1 MPGFCMTRKT
11 MNNIPKLP
19 RTVWMLGLVSLFMDM
34 SSEFIHAVLP
44 VYLTTTLGLSVF
56 TVGIVEGIAEA
67 TASIMKVFSGVVSD
81 HFRQRKALMLTG
93 YGLAALTKPIF
104 PLANNVTEVVMAR
117 FIDRIGKGIR
127 GAPRDA
133 LMADVTPKPLLNV
146 AYGLRQALDTVGAVA
161 GPLLA
166 MLMLYGYSHNLRLVM
181 WVAVIPALVCVALI
195 WWGVEEPEKPLAPGR
210 KPALHWQDARKL
222 PVAYW
227 LLLLLVAVFTLAR
240 MTDALLVL
248 RAQANGLALVW
259 IPLVLLVYS
268 LIYALSAYPAGVL
281 VSRFGKKN
289 LLLAGMLAL
298 ALAQFVLATSHST
311 GMLFW
316 LGIVLWGLHMGLTQG
331 LLSAWVAQLA
341 PSELRGTS
349 FGLFHLVTGVM
360 QLLAGAGFG
369 WLWVIYS
376 PQLAFT
382 VAMTISLLSML
393 LIGGFK
399 NSSHWVDATG

>member
-1 MPGFCMTRKT
+1 MAMPQ
-11 MNNIPKLP
+11 LP

-44 VYLTTTLGLSVF
+44 IYLTTTLGLSVF
-56 TVGIVEGIAEA
+56 TVGMVEGIAEA
-67 TASIMKVFSGVVSD
+67 TASIMKVFSGVISD
-81 HFRQRKALMLTG
+81 RFRKRKALVLAG

-104 PLANNVTEVVMAR
+104 PLANSATEVVLAR

-133 LMADVTPKPLLNV
+133 LMADVTPTALLNM
-146 AYGLRQALDTVGAVA
+146 AYGLRQSLDTVGAFA

-166 MLMLYGYSHNLRLVM
+166 MLMLYSYSHDLRLVM

-195 WWGVEEPEKPLAPGR
+195 WWGIDEPESQPTTER
-210 KPALHWQDARKL
+210 KPTLHWQDARKL
-222 PVAYW
+222 PAAYW

-248 RAQANGLALVW
+248 RAQANGLGLVW
-259 IPLVLLVYS
+259 IPLVLVVYS
-268 LIYALSAYPAGVL
+268 VVYALSAYPVGVL
-281 VSRFGKKN
+281 VSRFGQPF
-289 LLLAGMLAL
+289 LLMAGMLVL
-298 ALAQFVLATSHST
+298 ALAQLMLAVSNTADL
-311 GMLFW
+311 LFW
-316 LGIVLWGLHMGLTQG
+316 AGIVLWGLHMGLTQG

-341 PSELRGTS
+341 PKELRGTA

-369 WLWVIYS
+369 WLWVAYS
-376 PQLAFT
+376 PQVAFNT
-382 VAMTISLLSML
+382 AVAISLFGVL
-393 LIGGFK
+393 LIGSLK
-399 NSSHWVDATG
+399 K

>member
-1 MPGFCMTRKT
+1 MAMPQ
-11 MNNIPKLP
+11 LP

-44 VYLTTTLGLSVF
+44 IYLTTTLGLSVF
-56 TVGIVEGIAEA
+56 TVGMVEGIAEA

-81 HFRQRKALMLTG
+81 HFRQRKALVLAG

-104 PLANNVTEVVMAR
+104 PLANSATEVVLAR

-133 LMADVTPKPLLNV
+133 LVADVTPTALLNV
-146 AYGLRQALDTVGAVA
+146 AYGLRQSLDTVGAFA

-166 MLMLYGYSHNLRLVM
+166 MLMLYGYSHDLRLVM

-195 WWGVEEPEKPLAPGR
+195 WWGVEEPESPAITGR
-210 KPALHWQDARKL
+210 KPTLHWRDAHKL
-222 PVAYW
+222 PAAYW
-227 LLLLLVAVFTLAR
+227 LLLLLVGVFTLAR

-248 RAQANGLALVW
+248 RAQANGLELVW
-259 IPLVLLVYS
+259 IPLVLVVYS

-281 VSRFGKKN
+281 VSRLGQPF
-289 LLLAGMLAL
+289 LLIAGMLVL
-298 ALAQFVLATSHST
+298 ALAQLMLAASHT
-311 GMLFW
+311 ADLLFW
-316 LGIVLWGLHMGLTQG
+316 AGIVLWGLHMGLTQG

-341 PSELRGTS
+341 PKELRGTA

-360 QLLAGAGFG
+360 QLIAGAGFG
-369 WLWVIYS
+369 WLWVVYS
-376 PQLAFT
+376 PQVAFT
-382 VAMTISLLSML
+382 TAMVISLLSLL
-393 LIGGFK
+393 LIIGLK
-399 NSSHWVDATG
+399 KVH